1 MDKQV
6 EKLLQAEQQMNEQVR
21 QAQQARNEK
30 MVEIEEN
37 VRSQVA
43 NLQRRLKEE
52 TREKIAGVSLLIH
65 FQFRKCYSKLFPCLE
80 FAQDDSS

>member
-6 EKLLQAEQQMNEQVR
+6 EKLLQAEQEMNDQVR
-21 QAQQARNEK
+21 RAQQARNEK

-52 TREKIAGVSLLIH
+52 TREKIAGVS
-65 FQFRKCYSKLFPCLE
+65 
-80 FAQDDSS
+80 